1 MDPASDP
8 FRSAMTDSYTAYETE
23 SDVELPD
30 PSFASDELS
39 TSQLS
44 GATQHASPS
53 LATFIH
59 ENAGRSSGPW
69 VRSLLSSPSPPMSDS
84 AHPSQPNSPPTLPV
98 VRSYWRAW
106 APFFAKTLG
115 LSLTFLVVP
124 FFQGVMLGFGEI
136 CANELAFSWG
146 WRQARVVFP
155 QLRPF
160 KK

>member
-1 MDPASDP
+1 
-8 FRSAMTDSYTAYETE
+8 MTDSYTAYETE

-30 PSFASDELS
+30 MSFTSAELS

-44 GATQHASPS
+44 GATQHTSPS
-53 LATFIH
+53 LAAFIRD
-59 ENAGRSSGPW
+59 NADRSSGPW
-69 VRSLLSSPSPPMSDS
+69 VRSLLSSSSSPSPPVHSSLDPVR
-84 AHPSQPNSPPTLPV
+84 PSRPNSPPTLPV
-98 VRSYWRAW
+98 VRSFWRAW
-106 APFFAKTLG
+106 APLFAKTFS